1 VEPRTGGLGVD
12 ELSLAT
18 RNHGMPLEAL
28 RLDLTPTGMHYVL
41 THYDVPFLDPSSW
54 ALTIDGAVERPA
66 SLTFDELTSLPTVTV
81 PVTLECAGNGRALL
95 EPRPVSQP
103 WLLEAV
109 GTAEWTG
116 VPVASLLDRVGLH
129 GDAVDVVFVGADRG
143 VEGDEEHAYE
153 RAIPFAEAR
162 RDDVILAFRM
172 NGQPIPPAHGF
183 PVRLVVPGWYGMA
196 SVKWLTAIHVTS
208 EPFTGY
214 QNAQAYRWRE
224 DPDDPGV
231 PVERIRVRSLL
242 APPGIPEF
250 QPRTRRVR
258 AGVVELE
265 GRAWSGTAEVIRVEV
280 STDGGDTWDD
290 AGLDPPVGRRAWRRF
305 SYRWRAEPGATVLL
319 SRATDATGATQPL
332 DPPWN
337 VGGYGN
343 NACHRVDVVV
353 EG

>member
-196 SVKWLTAIHVTS
+196 SVKWLTSIEAVT
-208 EPFTGY
+208 EPFEGFQQLTS
-214 QNAQAYRWRE
+214 YRYMRDE
-224 DPDDPGV
+224 TDVPGRPVSRIRPRALMVPPGV
-231 PVERIRVRSLL
+231 PDFATRARLVEPGRVQLL
-242 APPGIPEF
+242 
-250 QPRTRRVR
+250 
-258 AGVVELE
+258 
-265 GRAWSGTAEVIRVEV
+265 GRGWSGAGPVQRVEV
-280 STDGGDTWDD
+280 AVDGRWAD
-290 AGLDPPVGRRAWRRF
+290 AELHEPVGAHAWRGWSF
-305 SYRWRAEPGATVLL
+305 AWEAAPGRHELRC
-319 SRATDATGATQPL
+319 RATDAAGETQPL
-332 DPPWN
+332 EPVWN
-337 VGGYGN
+337 VQGMGN
-343 NACHRVDVVV
+343 NVAQRLEVVV
-353 EG
+353 G